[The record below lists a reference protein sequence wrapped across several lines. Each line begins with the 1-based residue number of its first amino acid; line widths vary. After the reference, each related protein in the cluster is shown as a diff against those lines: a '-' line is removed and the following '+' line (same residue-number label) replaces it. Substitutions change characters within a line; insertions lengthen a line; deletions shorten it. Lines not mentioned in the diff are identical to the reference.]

1 MVYWRATRFFVE
13 TALVSAE
20 SGFTGRKTALPATYA
35 SSFAKTALPA
45 EKRLDRR
52 GRGRNAV

>member
-20 SGFTGRKTALPATYA
+20 TGFTGRKMALPATYA
-35 SSFAKTALPA
+35 SFSGKTALPA
-45 EKRLDRR
+45 EKWLYCR
-52 GRGRNAV
+52 GLGRNVV